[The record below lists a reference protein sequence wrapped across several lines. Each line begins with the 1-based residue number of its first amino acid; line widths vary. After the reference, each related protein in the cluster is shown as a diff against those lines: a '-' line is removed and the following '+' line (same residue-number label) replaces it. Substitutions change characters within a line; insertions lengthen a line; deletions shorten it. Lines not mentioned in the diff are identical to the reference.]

1 MPSPKKSKLA
11 KVVLENVRTAIEESG
26 KFYSG
31 KAPDTMFSK
40 KTNKKTEPT
49 SPESSP
55 AHKKP

>member
-1 MPSPKKSKLA
+1 MPNPKKSKLT
-11 KVVLENVRTAIEESG
+11 KVIEHVERAISESG